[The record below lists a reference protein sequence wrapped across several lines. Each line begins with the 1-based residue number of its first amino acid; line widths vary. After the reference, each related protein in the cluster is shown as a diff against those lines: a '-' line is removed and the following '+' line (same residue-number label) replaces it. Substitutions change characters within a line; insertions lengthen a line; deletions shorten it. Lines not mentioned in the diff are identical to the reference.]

1 MQRQLDPRR
10 ILGRADWLML
20 ALGLLIG
27 IGVCIPF
34 FGGGRLFLLDWSIGP
49 TTPIVSVNTLGLY
62 GGLTSGVVGSMLTGI
77 LNWALGAASTWFLF
91 LLFFPTAFLGIS
103 RLTGGSYA
111 SRISA
116 GVLYTLNP
124 FVFNRLF
131 VGHIDLLI
139 GYALL
144 PFAVLSSL
152 RLEGALWRYA
162 LRVSLWWAGLTAITP
177 HFAWIYGI
185 AVFVIAI
192 VAASKG
198 ALRDSVLR
206 LVTTVTS
213 FFVMSM
219 YLLLPHLATT
229 LATQNGQSS
238 LALYQS
244 SGDPRFGLFGNVA
257 GLYGFWR
264 LGPGPTLPKNLIS
277 GWPFLYFAILLVAAT
292 GAWVALRRSA
302 LVSGDQARSSE
313 PNTDATSTSDLLPSK
328 WHHIDSELPAN
339 RAFVAT
345 CLLVVG
351 VVGYFLA
358 LGSQGPTGALFRWCY
373 VHVPF
378 FAIMREPQ
386 KFLMLLALAYAV
398 FFGWGIA
405 HISRL
410 ATSAKGT
417 RAATAALVL
426 GVALPLGY
434 TPTMF
439 NGLTAQIAPSH
450 VPSAYQHANVLM
462 GNGSG
467 SVLALPWH
475 LYLSYPFTNDRVV
488 ANLAPS
494 LLKRNV
500 ISGDNVESGGIET
513 QSTSHESKYL
523 SALYS
528 RGSTLKHFGALVA
541 PLGIQY
547 IVLSKTVDWP
557 AYLWLSHQGDLTRI
571 LNTPS
576 LEVWKNLAYEDI
588 GQTHVNL
595 TVVSSL
601 TDALNKVNETGSA
614 IGLVSPRVAQKSKSI
629 TAASNASSAST
640 TNAQSGDTVSMIS
653 PVAFHIDAGSPGW
666 VEVDE
671 PYQVG
676 WSING
681 VPALPT
687 SEGSMVIHVG
697 RDGGNLVFTPWRSAR
712 VGYII
717 SGGAFTVIFLSL
729 CIERVRRRRRHLNGA
744 QPLFIDGDQ

>member
-1 MQRQLDPRR
+1 
-10 ILGRADWLML
+10 ML
-20 ALGLLIG
+20 TLGLLIG

-34 FGGGRLFLLDWSIGP
+34 LGGGRLFLLDWSIGP

-77 LNWALGAASTWFLF
+77 LNWALGAASTWMLY

-103 RLTGGSYA
+103 RLAGGSYA

-144 PFAVLSSL
+144 PFAVLSAFH
-152 RLEGALWRYA
+152 LEGPLWRYA

-177 HFAWIYGI
+177 HFAWIYGVV
-185 AVFVIAI
+185 VFVIAV

-198 ALRDSVLR
+198 ALRDSVVR
-206 LVTTVTS
+206 LVTTVIS

-238 LALYQS
+238 LVLYQS

-292 GAWVALRRSA
+292 GAWVAIRRTTSI
-302 LVSGDQARSSE
+302 SGDQARLSE
-313 PNTDATSTSDLLPSK
+313 LNTEATSTSVLLPSEG
-328 WHHIDSELPAN
+328 HDVGSEHPAN
-339 RAFVAT
+339 RALVAT
-345 CLLVVG
+345 SLLVVG

-398 FFGWGIA
+398 FFGWGISHVA
-405 HISRL
+405 RL

-439 NGLTAQIAPSH
+439 NGLSAQIAPSH
-450 VPSAYQHANVLM
+450 VPSPYLHANALM
-462 GNGSG
+462 GTGPGN
-467 SVLALPWH
+467 VLALPWH
-475 LYLSYPFTNDRVV
+475 LYLSYPFTNNRVV
-488 ANLAPS
+488 ANLTPS
-494 LLKRNV
+494 LLNRNV
-500 ISGDNVESGGIET
+500 ISGDNVEAGGIET
-513 QSTSHESKYL
+513 QSTSLESKYL

-528 RGSTLKHFGALVA
+528 RGSTLKHFGALIA
-541 PLGIQY
+541 PLGVEY

-557 AYLWLSHQGDLTRI
+557 AYLWLTRQVDLKRI

-576 LEVWKNLAYEDI
+576 LEVWKNLAYENI

-601 TDALNKVNETGSA
+601 TDALNKVKNSGSA
-614 IGLVSPRVAQKSKSI
+614 IGLVSPRVAQKSKLI
-629 TAASNASSAST
+629 TAASHSSST
-640 TNAQSGDTVSMIS
+640 STAQAKSGDTVSMIS
-653 PVAFHIDAGSPGW
+653 PVAFHIDSGSPGW

-676 WSING
+676 WSIDG
-681 VPALPT
+681 VSALPT
-687 SEGSMVIHVG
+687 TEGSMLVHVG
-697 RDGGNLVFTPWRSAR
+697 SGGGNLVFTPWRSAR
-712 VGYII
+712 LGYII
-717 SGGAFTVIFLSL
+717 SGGAFIVIFLTL
-729 CIERVRRRRRHLNGA
+729 CLERIRRGRTRSRVRA
-744 QPLFIDGDQ
+744 PAP

>member
-1 MQRQLDPRR
+1 
-10 ILGRADWLML
+10 ML

-27 IGVCIPF
+27 VAFCIPF

-49 TTPIVSVNTLGLY
+49 TTPIISINTLGLY

-77 LNWALGAASTWFLF
+77 LNWALGSVSTWLLY

-103 RLTGGSYA
+103 RLAGGSLT

-116 GVLYTLNP
+116 GVLYTINP

-144 PFAVLSSL
+144 PFAVLSAL
-152 RLEGALWRYA
+152 RLEGALWRYG

-177 HFAWIYGI
+177 HFSWIYG
-185 AVFVIAI
+185 VVVLVVAI

-198 ALRDSVLR
+198 ALRDSVVR
-206 LVTTVTS
+206 LALTVTS
-213 FFVMSM
+213 FLLMSM

-238 LALYQS
+238 LSLYQS

-277 GWPFLYFAILLVAAT
+277 GWPFLYIAILLVAAT
-292 GAWVALRRSA
+292 GAWVALRRTTSSSGDEARPSELNAAGDQMFDLLQSEAPRTSPEFSTNHA
-302 LVSGDQARSSE
+302 LV
-313 PNTDATSTSDLLPSK
+313 ATSLL
-328 WHHIDSELPAN
+328 I
-339 RAFVAT
+339 
-345 CLLVVG
+345 VG
-351 VVGYFLA
+351 IIGYFLA

-386 KFLMLLALAYAV
+386 KFLMLLALTYAV

-410 ATSAKGT
+410 ATTAKGT

-426 GVALPLGY
+426 GIALPLGY

-439 NGLTAQIAPSH
+439 NGLSAQVAPSH
-450 VPSAYQHANVLM
+450 VPNSYQHANTLI
-462 GNGSG
+462 GKGPG

-475 LYLSYPFTNDRVV
+475 LYLSYPFTSNRVV
-488 ANLAPS
+488 ANLTPS
-494 LLKRNV
+494 LLSRNV
-500 ISGDNVESGGIET
+500 ISGDNVEAGGVET
-513 QSTSHESKYL
+513 QSTSLESKYL

-528 RGSTLKHFGALVA
+528 RGSTLKRFGALIA

-557 AYLWLSHQGDLTRI
+557 AYRWLSRQDDLKTI
-571 LNTPS
+571 LNTAS
-576 LEVWKNLAYEDI
+576 LEVWKNLAYENI
-588 GQTHVNL
+588 GQSHVTL

-601 TDALNKVNETGSA
+601 TDTLNKVNDSGSA
-614 IGLVSPRVAQKSKSI
+614 IGLVSPRVEQEAASRAAPSKS
-629 TAASNASSAST
+629 SST
-640 TNAQSGDTVSMIS
+640 TSTTIPRSGDTVRMIS
-653 PVAFHIDAGSPGW
+653 PVAFHIDSGSPGW
-666 VEVDE
+666 VEIDE

-687 SEGSMVIHVG
+687 IAGSMLVNVG
-697 RDGGNLVFTPWRSAR
+697 TDGGNLVFTPWRSAR
-712 VGYII
+712 LGYII
-717 SGGAFTVIFLSL
+717 SGGAFILIFLSL
-729 CIERVRRRRRHLNGA
+729 SIERIRRGRTRSRVRA
-744 QPLFIDGDQ
+744 PAP